1 MSPAKGMVAEGMVT
15 VSPAALSATNDAAE
29 RTPGLFALMRE
40 DAQAALARDP
50 SADSLRDIVLFSTGT
65 HAVWAHRR
73 HHWLWQHGAR
83 TLALWLAKRMRRKL
97 GVDIHPAARI
107 GRRLT
112 IDHGMGVVI
121 GATSTIGD
129 DCMIYQGV
137 TLGMTGKQMG
147 GKRHPDLGDNVLVGA
162 NATILGDIHVGDGAK
177 VGAGAVVVRDVPA
190 GATAVGVPA
199 HVVRD
204 RGQRVCKALELMPP
218 VLKLAAPARG
228 DDADWSCAL

>member
-1 MSPAKGMVAEGMVT
+1 MSKALVDTTARDQGGAE
-15 VSPAALSATNDAAE
+15 AAADRRVKEPS
-29 RTPGLFALMRE
+29 LFQLMRE
-40 DAQAALARDP
+40 DTQAAFERDP
-50 SADSLRDIVLFSTGT
+50 AAESKSDIVLFSTGT
-65 HAVWAHRR
+65 RIVWAYRR
-73 HHWLWQHGAR
+73 HHWLWTHGMR
-83 TLALWLAKRMRRKL
+83 RLALWLAKRMRRKL